1 MQGREMA
8 PAERPRARYRT
19 LLYIMSSEAQ
29 GSRSPVLDSW
39 AVVSKDLFVLMDSRE
54 KNFTQNA
61 PIWVN
66 APNWVFLHIP
76 PRRYISKSEPKGNA
90 WRFLYLFDVS

>member
-1 MQGREMA
+1 M
-8 PAERPRARYRT
+8 
-19 LLYIMSSEAQ
+19 
-29 GSRSPVLDSW
+29 LDSW

-76 PRRYISKSEPKGNA
+76 PRRYISEIRAEGTRGGFCICLMSHD
-90 WRFLYLFDVS
+90 L